1 MHFSELKQL
10 RWGQVAQLCAQQRE
24 RESGKGKMQTSERRA
39 LSAQSAQQLTKF
51 HKLSASV
58 ARNLIQLDLAKFRTH
73 HMISCP
79 LSLFTLCLSLSC
91 SITALANVKST
102 NAMCCGWLRCRC
114 ERQRRRRHRHFY
126 WGVGSWVKII
136 DTGEVRCRR
145 TRLLLFLFYFYSQ
158 ADTKLL
164 HWSESLPSLSV
175 GPAGLSV
182 CRRLLP
188 ASSTLL

>member
-79 LSLFTLCLSLSC
+79 LSLFTLC
-91 SITALANVKST
+91 
-102 NAMCCGWLRCRC
+102 
-114 ERQRRRRHRHFY
+114 
-126 WGVGSWVKII
+126 
-136 DTGEVRCRR
+136 
-145 TRLLLFLFYFYSQ
+145 
-158 ADTKLL
+158 
-164 HWSESLPSLSV
+164 
-175 GPAGLSV
+175 V
-182 CRRLLP
+182 CRSL
-188 ASSTLL
+188 AQ